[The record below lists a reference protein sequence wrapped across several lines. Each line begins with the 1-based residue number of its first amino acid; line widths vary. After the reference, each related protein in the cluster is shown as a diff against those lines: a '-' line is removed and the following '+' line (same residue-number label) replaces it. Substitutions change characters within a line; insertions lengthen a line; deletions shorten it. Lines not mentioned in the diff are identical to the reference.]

1 MAKPMTLSGVWR
13 RFLNLVILSQA
24 EEKVIQRKIFSLVF
38 FFLFFLSEK
47 RDVIVMMTL
56 ASYLASFNNFRNF

>member
-13 RFLNLVILSQA
+13 RFLNLVSFPKPRKKLS
-24 EEKVIQRKIFSLVF
+24 KGKYFFGLVF
-38 FFLFFLSEK
+38 SSYFFEK

-56 ASYLASFNNFRNF
+56 ASYLASHGLQQF